1 MKHIKQFTVFLN
13 ESLRD
18 NLEKEFKK
26 LNTQYIKLDK
36 KLDSASKYDNTEDI
50 SDQLDKI
57 QQRMSEIST
66 KLEELE

>member
-1 MKHIKQFTVFLN
+1 MKHIKHFTAFLN

-66 KLEELE
+66 KLEEL

>member
-1 MKHIKQFTVFLN
+1 MKAYAII
-13 ESLRD
+13 
-18 NLEKEFKK
+18 LEKEFKK

>member
-1 MKHIKQFTVFLN
+1 MKHLKTFSVFLN

-36 KLDSASKYDNTEDI
+36 KLDSEVKKGNTDDI

-66 KLEELE
+66 KLEELD